1 MTDIDIERMESSA
14 FLPKADLKYVDV
26 LDLHPLYD
34 GLAFRGAV
42 VMVGPKG
49 IGKTL
54 SLQAWAANNDCPI
67 ITFDCSE
74 DVRRAHLLGMQ
85 VLRGDQSPF
94 VLGPLTTAFEVA
106 NEVGQ
111 CIVALE
117 EVNALTPQM
126 QKALNAVTDW
136 RAEIVVP
143 ECKKVF
149 KLKGGAKLW
158 VACTMNTA
166 VYGGVYELNEDL
178 KSRMRI
184 IKLDYPLPKA
194 EKQILEAQLNGT
206 KIDNKILDS
215 VILLAHETRQKT
227 LEYALSTRDVVQ
239 ILEDVDALSLKQALR
254 IALGK
259 FDGADAATIQQR
271 MVSIFGKNAPA
282 AVGAVQKP

>member
-1 MTDIDIERMESSA
+1 MDIDIERMDSA
-14 FLPKADLKYVDV
+14 SFLPKQDLKYVDV
-26 LDLHPLYD
+26 LDLHSLYD
-34 GLAFRGAV
+34 GLAFRGAC

-54 SLQAWAANNDCPI
+54 SVQAWASKNDCPI

-94 VLGPLTTAFEVA
+94 ILGPLTTAFEVA

-143 ECKKVF
+143 ECRRVF
-149 KLKGGAKLW
+149 KLQSGAKLW
-158 VACTMNTA
+158 VVGTMNTA

-184 IKLDYPLPKA
+184 IKLDYPMPKA
-194 EKQILEAQLNGT
+194 EKEILKTQLNGN
-206 KIDNKILDS
+206 IDNKILDS

-239 ILEDVDALSLKQALR
+239 ILEDVQHLDLQRALR
-254 IALGK
+254 VALGK
-259 FDGADAATIQQR
+259 FDGNDAATVQTR

-282 AVGAVQKP
+282 APGKTP

>member
-1 MTDIDIERMESSA
+1 MDIDIERMDSSS
-14 FLPKADLKYVDV
+14 FLPKQDLKYVDV
-26 LDLHPLYD
+26 LDLHSLYD
-34 GLAFRGAV
+34 GLAFRGAC

-54 SLQAWAANNDCPI
+54 SVQAWAGKNDCPI

-94 VLGPLTTAFEVA
+94 ILGPLTTAFEVA

-143 ECKKVF
+143 ECRRVF
-149 KLKGGAKLW
+149 KLKSGAKLW
-158 VACTMNTA
+158 VVGTMNTA

-184 IKLDYPLPKA
+184 IKLDYPMPKA
-194 EKQILEAQLNGT
+194 EKEILKTQLNGNV
-206 KIDNKILDS
+206 DNKILDS

-239 ILEDVDALSLKQALR
+239 ILEDVQHLDLQRALR
-254 IALGK
+254 VALGK
-259 FDGADAATIQQR
+259 FDGNDAATVQTR
-271 MVSIFGKNAPA
+271 MVSIFGNNAPA
-282 AVGAVQKP
+282 APGKTP